1 MYPSQLHNV
10 SAKRVEKGE
19 SLQVSKIKAELI
31 SFFWCKSTRDGKVTS
46 KDYH

>member
-10 SAKRVEKGE
+10 SARRVEKGE

-31 SFFWCKSTRDGKVTS
+31 SFSDANQQEME
-46 KDYH
+46 

>member
-10 SAKRVEKGE
+10 SAKRVEKEE

-31 SFFWCKSTRDGKVTS
+31 SFFLVQIVLINRR
-46 KDYH
+46 

>member
-10 SAKRVEKGE
+10 SAKRVEKEE

-31 SFFWCKSTRDGKVTS
+31 SFFGANSSDQHEMEK
-46 KDYH
+46 